1 MLSLE
6 KKIETEG
13 KKQRKRSKSKDQL
26 PPASMSIPKSEYES
40 QLKAVHKNLEQQITY
55 LKQELMICQNKTS
68 ELKSKNRKQFEDIK
82 QVMNDNL
89 QVKKRTAS

>member
-40 QLKAVHKNLEQQITY
+40 
-55 LKQELMICQNKTS
+55 
-68 ELKSKNRKQFEDIK
+68 
-82 QVMNDNL
+82 
-89 QVKKRTAS
+89 